1 MDDGIKPAE
10 AGTTI
15 RDAAVELIVE
25 QAEARFAHLPDDE
38 ALAAVMDEAIGV
50 ATHFCRAAGWD
61 DEAAIAVIRE
71 HMRLHPADYD
81 EVDGPEPGD
90 DAEV

>member
-25 QAEARFAHLPDDE
+25 RAKTLAHLPDYEAIAVIVDE
-38 ALAAVMDEAIGV
+38 ATVAAVR
-50 ATHFCRAAGWD
+50 FCRAAGWD
-61 DEAAIAVIRE
+61 DDHAIAVIRE
-71 HMRLHPADYD
+71 HMRLNPADYD